1 MERLLFVRAAGD
13 YREAVGMRAG
23 SHAWPFSQALAAHI
37 AVKSIDP
44 RATGVAVRAR
54 LKQLERFDTG
64 STFSAWP
71 KGDVYLDDN
80 EWLAEDLLDWNA
92 ISHDHTALVR
102 ARRIFDAVVD
112 AWDSSAAHPCAG
124 GVRWTTAK
132 SNHDRNTVSTANG
145 ALVGLRLYRVT
156 GDRRDLT
163 WSKTMLSWLERCM
176 RSSDG
181 LYWDHID
188 LDGNVD
194 RAEWSYNQ
202 GSMLGAYLEL
212 YRATG
217 DTSALQRAEAI
228 GDAAL
233 QHFAPR
239 WQNGEPPEFAA
250 LFFATCCSSRR
261 SRAAPTTPTPPSRT
275 ATTRGARTRSCNRAL
290 PLRRPDAPTRSGSAR
305 AAVRRA
311 RYSRPLSAARRSI
324 GTRATAS
331 RKIER
336 LIFDWPW
343 TRSMKRIGTSS
354 TRKPVRSVRI
364 GRLDLEGIA
373 LRLDRVE
380 IDRLE
385 HDPAVALEAPREIP
399 DTHAEDESRE
409 ERAAPRDNAAP
420 RPQFSVSPPGT

>member
-250 LFFATCCSSRR
+250 LFFRNLLQLASFTGRTDYAD
-261 SRAAPTTPTPPSRT
+261 AAESYGDH
-275 ATTRGARTRSCNRAL
+275 AW
-290 PLRRPDAPTRSGSAR
+290 
-305 AAVRRA
+305 
-311 RYSRPLSAARRSI
+311 SAARDPAT
-324 GTRATAS
+324 GLFHFGGPTRLLDQAALVQLYAALATA
-331 RKIER
+331 
-336 LIFDWPW
+336 
-343 TRSMKRIGTSS
+343 
-354 TRKPVRSVRI
+354 
-364 GRLDLEGIA
+364 GR
-373 LRLDRVE
+373 
-380 IDRLE
+380 
-385 HDPAVALEAPREIP
+385 
-399 DTHAEDESRE
+399 
-409 ERAAPRDNAAP
+409 
-420 RPQFSVSPPGT
+420 